1 MNRST
6 EGLRVAPARQ
16 LAPMVAAGTL
26 SAACGIGL
34 LATSG
39 WLITRASERPPVLSL
54 CVAIGAVQAFS
65 LGKGLARYAQRL
77 WAHEISLR
85 ELERLRL
92 ALYDLLE
99 ARVPGAV
106 RGGQG
111 AALAGFVSDTDLV
124 AEGMAKRL
132 TAGVDIAASILLG
145 GLLAA
150 LVEPNLGVALV
161 VGSLAVVVVAWALAR
176 QARAAEARAA
186 AARSEQ
192 AGFVMEAVR
201 SARELVAYGREDLLE
216 LRLEQVRKQSASVAL
231 SRAMATGLARAGATA
246 MSGAAVIAVVG
257 TGLALHGSGRLS
269 GVALAAVVLATLAVM
284 EQCASLPAVLAGTS
298 AAAAASARI
307 RQLSEQAPL
316 AEEPTAA
323 WSGAT
328 EPGTA
333 ALEQATLDLPGGT
346 RALED
351 VSLRLRPG
359 GRVALVGPSGAGK
372 STAVHAL
379 LHFVT
384 CCPGRATLGGVDVT
398 RLSRAD
404 IAALAGWVA
413 DETYLFAT
421 SLRANL
427 RLGRPG
433 ATDEDC
439 YRVLE
444 RVGLAEWCRS
454 LPDGLSTQL
463 GEGGRPVSAGERQ
476 RLGLARALLA
486 EPAVLLLDEPTA
498 HLDPGTSASVLAEL
512 LGAASGRSVLV
523 VSHEPAVRDLVDE
536 VVVLDAGHHKSDG
549 PSLV

>member
-1 MNRST
+1 MNGSP
-6 EGLRVAPARQ
+6 GALSVAPARQ
-16 LAPMVAAGTL
+16 LALMLTAGTL

-54 CVAIGAVQAFS
+54 SIAIGAVQAFS

-99 ARVPGAV
+99 ARVPGVV

-111 AALAGFVSDTDLV
+111 AALAGFVSDADLV

-150 LVEPNLGVALV
+150 LVEPSLGVALV
-161 VGSLAVVVVAWALAR
+161 AGALAVVVAAWALAR

-201 SARELVAYGREDLLE
+201 SARELVAYGREDLLQ
-216 LRLEQVRKQSASVAL
+216 LRLEQVRKQAASVAL
-231 SRAMATGLARAGATA
+231 SRATATGLARAGATV

-257 TGLALHGSGRLS
+257 TGLALHSAGRLS

-284 EQCASLPAVLAGTS
+284 DQCASLPAVLAGTF
-298 AAAAASARI
+298 AAAAAGART
-307 RQLSEQAPL
+307 RQLAEQAPL
-316 AEEPTAA
+316 AEEPAAA
-323 WSGAT
+323 WPGPK

-333 ALEQATLDLPGGT
+333 ALEQATVDLPG
-346 RALED
+346 RPKALED
-351 VSLRLRPG
+351 VSLRLKPG

-384 CCPGRATLGGVDVT
+384 CSQGRATLGGVDVT
-398 RLSRAD
+398 RLSRSD

-413 DETYLFAT
+413 DETYLFGT

-427 RLGRPG
+427 RLGQPS

-439 YRVLE
+439 YRVLA

-486 EPAVLLLDEPTA
+486 EPAALLLDEPTA
-498 HLDPGTSASVLAEL
+498 HLDPRTSASVLAEL

-523 VSHEPAVRDLVDE
+523 VSHEPGVQDLVDE
-536 VVVLDAGHHKSDG
+536 VVVLDAGRLSG
-549 PSLV
+549 RPR